1 MNAWLLAVASR
12 DFSLPVGFF
21 PIVIIFGGQTPG
33 DPGTGDPGTGDP
45 HSPAGGA
52 SGTVTPAG
60 SLCFVRAAPGA
71 RGVMR
76 PGVLVRRR
84 RPGSSPGPAGSS
96 GFLLGLD
103 PLVPLMEP
111 RDLVPLD
118 PGQGQQEGCFSRLRL
133 ERAPLRGLLVAGR
146 GREPWQV
153 AVAPMPRVHLIL
165 VASHTLSRRKCRTC
179 HRGASRGGRQAAG
192 GHLPVAAPRAAQPRN
207 RAAWPSWG
215 GLPLRAPRA
224 LHPGRLPRTLLTAS
238 SSQTPLLFVRSQSK
252 RREK

>member
-1 MNAWLLAVASR
+1 MNARLLAAASR

-76 PGVLVRRR
+76 PGALVRRR
-84 RPGSSPGPAGSS
+84 RAGSSPGPAGSS

-146 GREPWQV
+146 GLEPWQV

-165 VASHTLSRRKCRTC
+165 VAGHTLSRRKRRTR
-179 HRGASRGGRQAAG
+179 HRGASRGGRRACRWAPPRCCTSRGSAEKPRGVALVGGSAPSPPSGSASRLLAA
-192 GHLPVAAPRAAQPRN
+192 HLAH
-207 RAAWPSWG
+207 SFL
-215 GLPLRAPRA
+215 LPDPFAIREE
-224 LHPGRLPRTLLTAS
+224 
-238 SSQTPLLFVRSQSK
+238 SK
-252 RREK
+252 